1 MSVELPALPL
11 EEWEPTKDTLHLWSQ
26 IVGKIRQASS
36 APRNHWWH
44 VPLYVDVRGLT
55 TRRLHSPDGAT
66 FEIDFDFVD
75 HRLVVRTSD
84 GAVESFALAD
94 GLSVAEFDE
103 KVHATLAGLGLDVAI
118 SEVPFGVPMTT
129 PYPEDREHASYDRD
143 AVERFWR
150 ILDWSDSVFEEFS
163 GWYCGKTSPVHL
175 FWHSFDLAVTRFGGA
190 RAPALDGVDGVT
202 AEAYSH
208 EVVSFGFWA
217 GDKDI
222 REPSYY
228 AYAAPEPPGL
238 RDTPLEPDDA
248 FWSERDSRCSAT
260 TRCAPPR
267 IRARRCSRFSR
278 ARTTRGQGCSAGTAP
293 SSRRRGARFRR
304 RVEER
309 YERPPAGPKHRDERR
324 RREQHRA
331 AAGPRYA
338 LRVTRRRPA
347 QQLVAAHEPRLAGV
361 HDERSVRQ
369 LGERC
374 VVEAALASVDA
385 LRVQPRVDVV
395 CASADDLR
403 QPNVVLAPALGAR
416 AVAGRHRRRVVEKEQ
431 LGVAARLQQRPPQPP
446 AELEPARDPALHLPL
461 PADLPAASCRQ
472 PRFP

>member
-1 MSVELPALPL
+1 MSVELPPLPL

-75 HRLVVRTSD
+75 HRLVVRTSG
-84 GAVESFALAD
+84 GATESFALAD
-94 GLSVAEFDE
+94 GLSVAEFDA

-150 ILDWSDSVFEEFS
+150 ILDWSDAVFEEFS

-190 RAPALDGVDGVT
+190 RAPAMEGVDGVT

-248 FWSERDSRCSAT
+248 FWSERGLALL
-260 TRCAPPR
+260 
-267 IRARRCSRFSR
+267 
-278 ARTTRGQGCSAGTAP
+278 
-293 SSRRRGARFRR
+293 
-304 RVEER
+304 R
-309 YERPPAGPKHRDERR
+309 YDVV
-324 RREQHRA
+324 RA
-331 AAGPRYA
+331 AADPRPTLLAFLQSAYDA
-338 LRVTRRRPA
+338 GAGLLGWNRPE
-347 QQLVAAHEPRLAGV
+347 LTSSWCPVPPTGAGT
-361 HDERSVRQ
+361 
-369 LGERC
+369 G
-374 VVEAALASVDA
+374 
-385 LRVQPRVDVV
+385 
-395 CASADDLR
+395 
-403 QPNVVLAPALGAR
+403 R
-416 AVAGRHRRRVVEKEQ
+416 A
-431 LGVAARLQQRPPQPP
+431 
-446 AELEPARDPALHLPL
+446 
-461 PADLPAASCRQ
+461 AASR
-472 PRFP
+472 PEAP